1 MLKRFAKDSIEL
13 SALNGWTQAGSE
25 YYHSLQVKYEPYTVL
40 ENGVALSKGTVGG
53 LTTGQFGYDAVN
65 ERLYVRLS
73 DDTTPATDE
82 VTATLALE
90 LISVPAGHRHGVLSV
105 EMWNDDIV
113 DNAEKHNVRLIRE
126 DSSGVSYFDK
136 GYGIAALDELVKDHG
151 ISLEPEDKLLVM
163 SDSPLCGIVVN
174 VNEIAD

>member
-13 SALNGWTQAGSE
+13 SAINGWTQAGSE

-53 LTTGQFGYDAVN
+53 LTTGQWGYDAVN

-82 VTATLALE
+82 VTGSMALE
-90 LISVPAGHRHGVLSV
+90 LTSVPAGYRQGVLSI
-105 EMWNDDIV
+105 EMWNDDTE
-113 DNAEKHNVRLIRE
+113 DNAEKHNIRIIRE
-126 DSSGVSYFDK
+126 DSTGASYFDK
-136 GYGIAALDELVKDHG
+136 SYGIPALDELVKDHG
-151 ISLEPEDKLLVM
+151 VSLEPNDKLLVM